1 MLSIFDIVSQ
11 FGLAAGIS
19 LYLIYFITKELK
31 HSIDKLS
38 ASIDSLCSII
48 DQNHR
53 EVERL
58 RHEVNNL
65 RDDVNYL
72 SRQYHK
78 Q

>member
-31 HSIDKLS
+31 HSIDKLAS
-38 ASIDSLCSII
+38 SIDSLCNII
-48 DQNHR
+48 DQNQK

-58 RHEVNNL
+58 RQEVYNL

-72 SRQYHK
+72 SRRQNK